1 MDPKTIQAID
11 LMTRAT
17 VSIALCFVAVF
28 VVFNF
33 AGINRINNWD
43 VKPENV
49 IIELQRLKH
58 DMIPAEDHQRWRD
71 ELFRLNPELTRP
83 FENSGNP
90 SRPSKKQVDT

>member
-1 MDPKTIQAID
+1 MDQKMIHMID
-11 LMTRAT
+11 LMTRST
-17 VSIALCFVAVF
+17 VSISLVLVAVF

-33 AGINRINNWD
+33 AGINRINNWE

-58 DMIPAEDHQRWRD
+58 ELIPAEDHQRWRD

-83 FENSGNP
+83 FENSGNS
-90 SRPSKKQVDT
+90 SRPSKKQVAT